1 MATFGAGLYT
11 PTCQCCRPDSVIQR
25 NVTVECDDGKK
36 YETQYSQIT
45 SCACKKQA
53 CEARPAVNDVT
64 ITDANDGAEMLE
76 KRSLLHQL
84 EELDRMDKA
93 TLQRRRRELLNDLA
107 MIHAQ
112 KKKK

>member
-1 MATFGAGLYT
+1 
-11 PTCQCCRPDSVIQR
+11 
-25 NVTVECDDGKK
+25 
-36 YETQYSQIT
+36 
-45 SCACKKQA
+45 
-53 CEARPAVNDVT
+53 
-64 ITDANDGAEMLE
+64 MLE